1 MRAYIQI
8 KQLGKRKCSIEKIPI
23 DFPVPPVNVQGLIEA
38 IVSWQVC
45 EYNER
50 LQQSEVLKYL
60 TQEEVENKATSGKV
74 GFAVNYNG
82 KPAAEVE
89 AITNAL
95 QSYEDGIFRIFMDDT
110 ETGDLSSPI
119 QLKEESTLTFIRL
132 AMLSGRLW

>member
-23 DFPVPPVNVQGLIEA
+23 DFPVPPVNVQGLI
-38 IVSWQVC
+38 
-45 EYNER
+45 
-50 LQQSEVLKYL
+50 
-60 TQEEVENKATSGKV
+60 
-74 GFAVNYNG
+74 
-82 KPAAEVE
+82 E

>member
-1 MRAYIQI
+1 MRVYIQI

-50 LQQSEVLKYL
+50 LQQ
-60 TQEEVENKATSGKV
+60 KV

>member
-60 TQEEVENKATSGKV
+60 TQEEVENKTASGKV

-89 AITNAL
+89 FSVSSWMI
-95 QSYEDGIFRIFMDDT
+95 RKP
-110 ETGDLSSPI
+110 ETYPLPFN
-119 QLKEESTLTFIRL
+119 LKKNLP
-132 AMLSGRLW
+132 

>member
-110 ETGDLSSPI
+110 EAGDLSSPI

>member
-1 MRAYIQI
+1 MANLPQ
-8 KQLGKRKCSIEKIPI
+8 KSK
-23 DFPVPPVNVQGLIEA
+23 
-38 IVSWQVC
+38 
-45 EYNER
+45 
-50 LQQSEVLKYL
+50 
-60 TQEEVENKATSGKV
+60 
-74 GFAVNYNG
+74 
-82 KPAAEVE
+82 

>member
-1 MRAYIQI
+1 
-8 KQLGKRKCSIEKIPI
+8 
-23 DFPVPPVNVQGLIEA
+23 
-38 IVSWQVC
+38 
-45 EYNER
+45 ER

-82 KPAAEVE
+82 KPAVEVE

-95 QSYEDGIFRIFMDDT
+95 QSYEDGIFRIFIDDA
-110 ETGDLSSPI
+110 EAGDLSSPI
-119 QLKEESTLTFIRL
+119 LLEEDSTLTFIRL

>member
-1 MRAYIQI
+1 MRVYVQVI
-8 KQLGKRKCSIEKIPI
+8 QLGKRKCNIEKIPV
-23 DFPVPPVNVQGLIEA
+23 DFPVPPVDVQGLIEA

-60 TQEEVENKATSGKV
+60 TQEDVENKATSGKV

-89 AITNAL
+89 AVASAL
-95 QSYEDGIFRIFMDDT
+95 QSYEDGIFRIFIDDT
-110 ETGDLSSPI
+110 EAGGLSSPVV
-119 QLKEESTLTFIRL
+119 LKEETTLTFIRL
-132 AMLSGRLW
+132 TMLSGRIW

>member
-60 TQEEVENKATSGKV
+60 TQEEVENKTASGKV
-74 GFAVNYNG
+74 GFAVNYKG

-110 ETGDLSSPI
+110 EAGDLSSPI

>member
-1 MRAYIQI
+1 MRVYIQV
-8 KQLGKRKCSIEKIPI
+8 KQLGKRRCSIEKSPV
-23 DFPVPPVNVQGLIEA
+23 DFPVPPVDVQGLIEA
-38 IVSWQVC
+38 IVSWQVQ

-95 QSYEDGIFRIFMDDT
+95 QSYEDGIFRIFIDDT
-110 ETGDLSSPI
+110 ETEDLSSPTG
-119 QLKEESTLTFIRL
+119 LKEESTITFIRL
-132 AMLSGRLW
+132 AMLSGRFW

>member
-1 MRAYIQI
+1 MRVYIQI

-60 TQEEVENKATSGKV
+60 TQEEVEN
-74 GFAVNYNG
+74 NYNG

>member
-60 TQEEVENKATSGKV
+60 TQEEVENKTASGKV
-74 GFAVNYNG
+74 GFAVNYKG

-110 ETGDLSSPI
+110 EAGDLSSPI

-132 AMLSGRLW
+132 TMLSGRLW